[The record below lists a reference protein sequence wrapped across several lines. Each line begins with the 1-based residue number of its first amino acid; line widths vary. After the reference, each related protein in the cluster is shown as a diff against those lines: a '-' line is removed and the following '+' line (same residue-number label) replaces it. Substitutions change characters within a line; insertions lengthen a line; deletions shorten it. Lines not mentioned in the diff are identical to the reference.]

1 MGTISWSDLVWL
13 VEFVTWKE
21 EEENKTMSKY
31 VRQRGSKTL
40 KNGDIMLNYHCCRSA
55 TYKPK
60 GKGVKSLQSQG
71 SAKIGISCPAIIK
84 VRQSTENVVVQY
96 FPNHKNHEIS

>member
-60 GKGVKSLQSQG
+60 GKGVKSLKSQG
-71 SAKIGISCPAIIK
+71 SAKLELVA
-84 VRQSTENVVVQY
+84 QQ
-96 FPNHKNHEIS
+96 